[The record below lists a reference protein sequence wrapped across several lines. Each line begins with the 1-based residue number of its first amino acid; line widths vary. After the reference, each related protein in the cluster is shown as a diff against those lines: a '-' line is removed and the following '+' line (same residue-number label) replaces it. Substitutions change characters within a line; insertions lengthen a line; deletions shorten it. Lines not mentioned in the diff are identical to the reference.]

1 MTITQHI
8 SIDLQQPGNAPMIH
22 AVQGDEY
29 SRKIEIELYSNGV
42 SWNPPDDC
50 EVTIRYGKPDGKGG
64 IYAVLPDNTVAYSI
78 AGNAITVTLAP
89 QMVTVPGLV
98 EVQVSIIKDRK
109 DRISTFSFAVDVE
122 ADPSKGELKSENY
135 VNWKSYYIPQ
145 TTGATVGQYLEIEE
159 VDTDGRVIAVKAVD
173 APSGEEISSA
183 VDAYLDKHPE
193 ITTTLQDGEIT
204 AEKLHQSLKWATVN
218 DFVVPQMFGAIGD
231 GVHDDTE
238 AFKKLNGK
246 RAYIPRGVYRVSNV
260 EYGPDTIIMGSGM
273 GSTVIQQIGTEG
285 DMIAFKDATRAG
297 MSNIT
302 LTGSQWDVH
311 TACTDPYAALLKIY
325 TTTEH
330 ENFSQHCV
338 YEHIQIYKTINSG
351 FVLLGKDTASG
362 TPNTN
367 WNWVHHFND
376 FRVEYCNAWCMIDET
391 TDNKFYNFYLSEGG
405 LGGMLLDNAWSN
417 QYSNFKLDQPMG
429 NGAVGDPD
437 GWDSGALLVCKNSGG
452 LRMTNFDIQSS
463 HYHGMKVSSTSV
475 LHFDGQFSLI
485 GYSRPDCLPV
495 ALKMTNTNNV
505 DASAIFYEHASTSS
519 YVNIDRTCSYVIVNM
534 REVGHKP
541 SYNNSGTSLILEAST
556 MVGLYKTQVS
566 DRKFNN
572 LLTNSLPTTMDG
584 WGFEG
589 DVTLDESGMIL
600 DGSSFK
606 LENKGADLTGIY
618 QTISGI
624 KAGHKYLFVA
634 ACYAE
639 TLASTF
645 ETGYRTPY
653 ILAVQDDN
661 ALENEDGLVSIG
673 LTTGIGH
680 SVMMY
685 STTAKS
691 NGDITFCVYNYR
703 NNGVYYI
710 GNMYAIDLS
719 DNPMFRDTPGYI
731 KEIADQFDTS
741 VRVSTIH
748 EKLGPEHFGEVLA
761 YLLEK
766 GCK

>member
-1 MTITQHI
+1 MSITPFNHYAMENH
-8 SIDLQQPGNAPMIH
+8 PT
-22 AVQGDEY
+22 VFDEE
-29 SRKIEIELYSNGV
+29 S
-42 SWNPPDDC
+42 
-50 EVTIRYGKPDGKGG
+50 
-64 IYAVLPDNTVAYSI
+64 
-78 AGNAITVTLAP
+78 
-89 QMVTVPGLV
+89 VTVLELCGRLLAKLQECIQEFNNLEHNTNKRIDDLYRADLPGFV
-98 EVQVSIIKDRK
+98 HE
-109 DRISTFSFAVDVE
+109 
-122 ADPSKGELKSENY
+122 
-135 VNWKSYYIPQ
+135 W
-145 TTGATVGQYLEIEE
+145 LE
-159 VDTDGRVIAVKAVD
+159 
-173 APSGEEISSA
+173 
-183 VDAYLDKHPE
+183 KHPE
-193 ITTTLQDGEIT
+193 HTTTIQDGEIT
-204 AEKLHQSLKWATVN
+204 VEKLHQSLRWASEN
-218 DFVVPQMFGAIGD
+218 DFVVPQMYGAVGD

-238 AFKKLNGK
+238 AFQHLNGK

-260 EYGPDTIIMGSGM
+260 EYGPDTIIMGSGI
-273 GSTVIQQIGTEG
+273 GSTIIQQIGVDG

-302 LTGSQWDVH
+302 LTGSHWDVH

-330 ENFSQHCV
+330 ENFAQHCV
-338 YEHIQIYKTINSG
+338 YEHIQIYKTVNSG

-391 TDNKFYNFYLSEGG
+391 TDNKFDNFYLSEGG

-463 HYHGMKVSSTSV
+463 HYHGAKVSNTSV
-475 LHFDGQFSLI
+475 MRFDGQFSWI
-485 GYSRPDCLPV
+485 GYSRPECLPV
-495 ALKMTNTNNV
+495 ALKMTNTHNV
-505 DASAIFYEHASTSS
+505 DVVATFYEHASTSA
-519 YVNIDRTCSYVIVNM
+519 YVNIDRTCSYVSVNM

-556 MVGLYKTQVS
+556 MVGLYKTQES
-566 DRKFNN
+566 ERKFIN

-584 WGFEG
+584 WRFEG

-600 DGSSFK
+600 EGCSFK
-606 LENKGADLTGIY
+606 LENKGTDITGIR
-618 QTISGI
+618 QTIAGI

-634 ACYAE
+634 SCFAE
-639 TLASTF
+639 TVADVF
-645 ETGYRTPY
+645 DTGYRTPY

-661 ALENEDGLVSIG
+661 ALDNEDGLVSIG
-673 LTTGIGH
+673 RTTGNGH

-685 STTAKS
+685 STTAKTGS
-691 NGDITFCVYNYR
+691 DITFNVYNYR

-731 KEIADQFDTS
+731 KDIANQFDTS
-741 VRVSTIH
+741 GRVSVIH
-748 EKLGPEHFGEVLA
+748 EKLGPEHFGEVLC

-766 GCK
+766 GGK